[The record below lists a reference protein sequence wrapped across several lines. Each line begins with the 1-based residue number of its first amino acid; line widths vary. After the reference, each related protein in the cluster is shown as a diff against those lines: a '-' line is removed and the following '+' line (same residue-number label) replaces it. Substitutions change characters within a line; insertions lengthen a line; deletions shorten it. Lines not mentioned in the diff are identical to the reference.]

1 MLDYLVPGI
10 DMNMRVKGFA
20 YVGDAQHALVCG
32 KLFAHSDANPR
43 GGAAVLYLY
52 YGHLPNIQASMR
64 VRDALHTNNVITLYL
79 HCRYILL
86 KVIYD

>member
-1 MLDYLVPGI
+1 MFNYLALDI

-32 KLFAHSDANPR
+32 KLCAHSDANPR
-43 GGAAVLYLY
+43 GGAAVLDLY
-52 YGHLPNIQASMR
+52 YGQIRNIQASMR
-64 VRDALHTNNVITLYL
+64 VRGALHTNNVITLYL